1 MTVTPVGTTASQ
13 LGLLSSAGGASAD
26 IASTQ
31 SDANTFM
38 QLMVAQLKYQDPMNP
53 TDSTQFLT
61 QQAMFTQLQAV
72 QQIQDQTAMLMSA
85 QMAFGASA
93 LIGKQ
98 VSWTNADGSTNSG
111 AVSAA
116 TFTSSGPTLTVG
128 SQQVPLTSVVSV
140 ANPSTSA

>member
-1 MTVTPVGTTASQ
+1 
-13 LGLLSSAGGASAD
+13 
-26 IASTQ
+26 
-31 SDANTFM
+31 
-38 QLMVAQLKYQDPMNP
+38 
-53 TDSTQFLT
+53 
-61 QQAMFTQLQAV
+61 
-72 QQIQDQTAMLMSA
+72 
-85 QMAFGASA
+85 MAFGASA

-98 VSWTNADGSTNSG
+98 VSWTNSDGSTSSG

>member
-13 LGLLSSAGGASAD
+13 LGLLSPAAGASAD

-38 QLMVAQLKYQDPMNP
+38 QLMVAQLKYQDPMHP

-98 VSWTNADGSTNSG
+98 VSWTTADGSTSSG

-116 TFTSSGPTLTVG
+116 TFTASGPTLTVG

-140 ANPSTSA
+140 ANPSASA